1 VTNKIVKILVRF
13 IFSGSALSR
22 WLNMAAS
29 LLQSP
34 TIINA
39 PAWFSLVSIRN
50 DPQILNNSRSTKT
63 AGTFGPDRLA
73 GRWGD

>member
-1 VTNKIVKILVRF
+1 
-13 IFSGSALSR
+13 
-22 WLNMAAS
+22 MAAS

-63 AGTFGPDRLA
+63 AGTFDPDRLA